1 MSVEISPIPI
11 ELSSGRRNVEVFRM
25 PEWFDQVHCD
35 GKKLGSV
42 VAVGVLNDRDTIQS
56 TGMSASAIT
65 TRSAPPQPIRCRTVL
80 AAISVPPPFLC
91 EVPSS
96 LPDVRSGSGGA
107 EALDE
112 DGRDD
117 RDADQDQDRHRRPD
131 PEVEPGE
138 KGFVV
143 EDRHREG
150 AGRTA
155 GADE

>member
-1 MSVEISPIPI
+1 M
-11 ELSSGRRNVEVFRM
+11 
-25 PEWFDQVHCD
+25 
-35 GKKLGSV
+35 KLGSV
-42 VAVGVLNDRDTIQS
+42 IAAGVLNDRDTIQS

-65 TRSAPPQPIRCRTVL
+65 TKSVAPQPIRCRAVV

-96 LPDVRSGSGGA
+96 LPEIRSGSGGA

-138 KGFVV
+138 QVVVV
-143 EDRHREG
+143 EDRHRVG
-150 AGRTA
+150 AVRTA
-155 GADE
+155 GEDEDVVDYPERVQRSEQ